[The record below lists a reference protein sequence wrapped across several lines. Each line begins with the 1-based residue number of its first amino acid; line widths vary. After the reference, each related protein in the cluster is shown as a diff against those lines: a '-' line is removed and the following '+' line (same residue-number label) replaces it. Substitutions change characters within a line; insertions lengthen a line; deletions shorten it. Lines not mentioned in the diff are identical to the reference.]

1 MEKRLSKILGN
12 LGHPAYPI
20 LLTKDAKDRIWRLH
34 KHIKPSHKKKRRK
47 TQIAYGKVET
57 KQKPPPKPEA
67 MNLGAQ
73 ATGQIQILRH
83 QYHIQQTRTY
93 PPISC

>member
-1 MEKRLSKILGN
+1 MR
-12 LGHPAYPI
+12 
-20 LLTKDAKDRIWRLH
+20 RIGYGGC
-34 KHIKPSHKKKRRK
+34 INTSNQVIKKKRRK

-73 ATGQIQILRH
+73 ATG
-83 QYHIQQTRTY
+83 
-93 PPISC
+93 

>member
-1 MEKRLSKILGN
+1 MGYGGCINTSN
-12 LGHPAYPI
+12 QV
-20 LLTKDAKDRIWRLH
+20 
-34 KHIKPSHKKKRRK
+34 IKKRK

-73 ATGQIQILRH
+73 ATG
-83 QYHIQQTRTY
+83 
-93 PPISC
+93 